1 MTSSLRSKRESN
13 SQSEITAE
21 IIPDP
26 QVRANRR
33 NVSME
38 RNDIEWYV
46 DQFGAM
52 KLRFR
57 DTKYDVL
64 FKRLRKRDITQ
75 AEIDRIPD
83 HLKRVAWNMCLLNY
97 DYEGNY
103 YLPKPSIH
111 DWVPADDEASNEPCT
126 AEQAAAIMKE
136 FKIESL
142 KGLPVA

>member
-1 MTSSLRSKRESN
+1 MVNPLEKKAA
-13 SQSEITAE
+13 QSEVAVE
-21 IIPDP
+21 IILDP

-33 NVSME
+33 NVAME

-64 FKRLRKRDITQ
+64 FKRLRRRDITQ

>member
-1 MTSSLRSKRESN
+1 MANAFEKRVMK
-13 SQSEITAE
+13 ADADVE
-21 IIPDP
+21 IIKDP

-46 DQFGAM
+46 DQFGTM

-57 DTKYDVL
+57 ETKYDL
-64 FKRLRKRDITQ
+64 LWKKLRRRDITQ
-75 AEIDRIPD
+75 EQINRIPE

-126 AEQAAAIMKE
+126 PEQAAAIIRE

>member
-1 MTSSLRSKRESN
+1 MANNFEKRVMK
-13 SQSEITAE
+13 ADADVE
-21 IIPDP
+21 IIKDP

-46 DQFGAM
+46 DQFGTM

-57 DTKYDVL
+57 ETKYDL
-64 FKRLRKRDITQ
+64 LWKKLRRRDITQ
-75 AEIDRIPD
+75 EQINRIPE

-111 DWVPADDEASNEPCT
+111 DWVDSGPGDNEPCT
-126 AEQAAAIMKE
+126 PEQAAAIMKQ
-136 FKIESL
+136 FGIRNMA
-142 KGLPVA
+142 GLEADAG

>member
-1 MTSSLRSKRESN
+1 MINPLEKKSAK
-13 SQSEITAE
+13 SEAAVEMIA
-21 IIPDP
+21 DP

-33 NVSME
+33 NVAME

-46 DQFGAM
+46 EHGVM

-64 FKRLRKRDITQ
+64 FKRLRRRDITQ
-75 AEIDRIPD
+75 AEIDRLPD
-83 HLKRVAWNMCLLNY
+83 FLKRIAWNMCLLNY

-111 DWVPADDEASNEPCT
+111 DWVLADDEASNEPCT

>member
-1 MTSSLRSKRESN
+1 MTSSLRSRRESN
-13 SQSEITAE
+13 AKSDVTVEMIV
-21 IIPDP
+21 DP
-26 QVRANRR
+26 QIRANRR
-33 NVSME
+33 NVAME

-46 DQFGAM
+46 EQGVM

-64 FKRLRKRDITQ
+64 FKRMRKRDISQ
-75 AEIDRIPD
+75 AEIDRLPD
-83 HLKRVAWNMCLLNY
+83 FLKRIAWNMCLLNY

-103 YLPKPSIH
+103 YLPNPSIH
-111 DWVPADDEASNEPCT
+111 DWVVADDEASNEPCT

>member
-1 MTSSLRSKRESN
+1 MVNPLERKSA
-13 SQSEITAE
+13 QSEAVAE

-57 DTKYDVL
+57 ETKYDAL
-64 FKRLRKRDITQ
+64 FKRMRNREITQ
-75 AEIDRIPD
+75 GEIDRLPD
-83 HLKRVAWNMCLLNY
+83 NIKRVAWNMCLLNY

-111 DWVPADDEASNEPCT
+111 DWVPADDEASNELCT

>member
-1 MTSSLRSKRESN
+1 MVNPLERKSA
-13 SQSEITAE
+13 QSEAVAE

-57 DTKYDVL
+57 ETKYDAL
-64 FKRLRKRDITQ
+64 FKRMRKREITQ
-75 AEIDRIPD
+75 GEIDRLPD
-83 HLKRVAWNMCLLNY
+83 NIKRVAWNMCLLNY

-111 DWVPADDEASNEPCT
+111 DWVPADDEASDELCT